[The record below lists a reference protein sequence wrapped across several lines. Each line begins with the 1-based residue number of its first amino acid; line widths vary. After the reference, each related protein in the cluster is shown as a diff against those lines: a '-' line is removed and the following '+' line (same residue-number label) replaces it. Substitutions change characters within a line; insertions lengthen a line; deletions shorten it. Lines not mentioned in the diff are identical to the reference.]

1 MYRSFSLVTHY
12 GIVYPEQFKKLKIYR
27 HPSLSMIAKCALDR
41 DSHDVQVAARLLL
54 QVSIER
60 LPTEE
65 RLAAMKSWAA
75 RIHEPQQS
83 FATGRNSEIVMILGV
98 MGVTHPED
106 MDPVTAKLVTQAL
119 AEYVTHKT
127 PNCISFAAELLAQG
141 YHLWFPYIKDR
152 QKLIQ
157 DLLHHSETHSNVLDD
172 SVSAKASKVH
182 NTLSIGAACQR
193 ALIEIG
199 TKQPLDF
206 MKTIGREAIR
216 PDVKSE
222 HHQRALKSLAAL
234 IKKQPIVLVNHLP
247 ALVEVIIKTLDP
259 SEASLRKACLKS
271 STMVLHS
278 LVKRY
283 PMVAF
288 HQHTQ
293 RFAVG
298 SSDNIIVIYDLRT
311 GKTLVRYHSA
321 ILIFAVVIA
330 TKWRILE
337 GHTGPVSAVCFEPTS
352 GDKLATYSS
361 TER

>member
-1 MYRSFSLVTHY
+1 MR
-12 GIVYPEQFKKLKIYR
+12 IYR

-60 LPTEE
+60 LPTQQ
-65 RLAAMKSWAA
+65 RLDAMKQWAA
-75 RIHEPQQS
+75 QVHEQQQDFTTAKQS
-83 FATGRNSEIVMILGV
+83 HIIMILGV

-106 MDPVTAKLVTQAL
+106 MDPVTAKSVTHAL
-119 AEYVTHKT
+119 AEYITHKT

-141 YHLWFPYIKDR
+141 YHLWFPYINDR

-157 DLLHHSETHSNVLDD
+157 DLLHHSETQSSALDEAA
-172 SVSAKASKVH
+172 VATPNKVH
-182 NTLSIGAACQR
+182 NTLSVGAACQR

-311 GKTLVRYHSA
+311 GEH
-321 ILIFAVVIA
+321 
-330 TKWRILE
+330 WR
-337 GHTGPVSAVCFEPTS
+337 HPPS
-352 GDKLATYSS
+352 
-361 TER
+361 